1 MAIYSRSSGKANVL
15 LNLIK
20 VKDNNDLIY
29 NIYLYIQNLSKPKYQ
44 FLIQKLEGAGIK
56 HLNGPKILIVFDYV
70 IADIN
75 TK

>member
-56 HLNGPKILIVFDYV
+56 HLNGPKSIYRIFKCCGQCLQ
-70 IADIN
+70 
-75 TK
+75 